1 MSISIASKAVNI
13 LYSDS
18 VDYPRLEKIF
28 KGLQNLGIEADL
40 REFNVSEVTSGNS
53 FIQLEDKDNASNITI
68 LTYKFNETET
78 IEKLISDKSKV
89 SDLIIIRLDDSKFDV
104 KAENLFHIDA
114 TIFSDELTVKWV
126 CKKVSFLQNFSET
139 SRNLLSRALHW
150 SENKHDV
157 SLILD
162 KEELFEYV
170 EWLEQTI
177 EGNKQLN
184 NLSLKQEYVA
194 FSREYHY
201 PLSNAYLHCGGN
213 NPGVAANILQW
224 LRSSGYEVISG
235 NFISP
240 NGDNQKFNDY
250 DIRRSKNFL
259 FIYSS
264 KSNQNNECKRVVSY
278 AMSMNKRII
287 TLISPE
293 MKNQALLPQLDKNN
307 VVQIPTDWM
316 FHQEFIKQVEE
327 KLNVEDEYVE
337 KHTRYLVKSLIWI
350 EHKKNY
356 KDLLKSKEV
365 VEAGEWVAKAE
376 ELNLSP
382 SISPLQKLFIDKS
395 IAAYSLNKNLKLG
408 AVMLGVLLLFLGI
421 LFFLFIENSQ
431 SASIDQNDQK
441 FIFKKVNSPSTS
453 NDFFNSWKA
462 LKSSKTARNVDFLK
476 LYYGNSRFLKQIGST
491 YKTITNLEF
500 SSDGNKVLLAY
511 GQNYFDLLDRE
522 GNLLQ
527 RFEVNDHQIFK
538 AGFDIE
544 EKRII
549 SSGTREKLC
558 IWETDGTLLR
568 ETNPGKQLVCRDFI
582 FIGNTARI
590 AFKISDKKILITD
603 FELNKI
609 SEIINDRKVVRVSVR
624 ENNNSLIVITENE
637 IFTYRENY
645 QNAIELKKLPF
656 EIIDACLVNEKV
668 FAIAKDGKFCVKD
681 ENKEWKFLK
690 MQDINATTIYYDK
703 KQSDLYTL
711 STKNGIKRWNLNG
724 DLISN
729 FKLNNIIN
737 YRLLKPIDN
746 QSIIISGTDATGKT
760 LLYELPTHP
769 PLFEKIAQL
778 NGTINQIAY
787 FKKDQII
794 LISDMT
800 ITLFDLNENRVIW
813 EKKGK
818 KKWSCAATSKKN
830 RLLAAG
836 DHIGNIYIIDSL
848 GNTIHQLKAHK
859 KKVNKLAFHPNGE
872 ELISAGSDRFIVKL
886 NKEGQVLFKSKK
898 HRSAVNFV
906 GFSRNGNHFL
916 STGDDQEIIIWENN
930 GKLYNKLKGP
940 ASSGIFADFSKSA
953 SFIVSLGLGGDY
965 TFWDI
970 EGNIIRFERNLD
982 GEKPIKTF
990 FANDGES
997 VILCE
1002 QNKVKG
1008 VDAKGNN
1015 LFTIDLPDNIE
1026 ILDVYQSP
1034 ATFDYVQVLAKDKH
1048 KNSFFA
1054 AQLSTNVEALEKGFI
1069 DEVKPSI

>member
-350 EHKKNY
+350 EHKK
-356 KDLLKSKEV
+356 
-365 VEAGEWVAKAE
+365 
-376 ELNLSP
+376 
-382 SISPLQKLFIDKS
+382 
-395 IAAYSLNKNLKLG
+395 
-408 AVMLGVLLLFLGI
+408 
-421 LFFLFIENSQ
+421 
-431 SASIDQNDQK
+431 
-441 FIFKKVNSPSTS
+441 
-453 NDFFNSWKA
+453 
-462 LKSSKTARNVDFLK
+462 
-476 LYYGNSRFLKQIGST
+476 
-491 YKTITNLEF
+491 
-500 SSDGNKVLLAY
+500 
-511 GQNYFDLLDRE
+511 
-522 GNLLQ
+522 
-527 RFEVNDHQIFK
+527 
-538 AGFDIE
+538 
-544 EKRII
+544 II
-549 SSGTREKLC
+549 
-558 IWETDGTLLR
+558 
-568 ETNPGKQLVCRDFI
+568 
-582 FIGNTARI
+582 
-590 AFKISDKKILITD
+590 KI
-603 FELNKI
+603 
-609 SEIINDRKVVRVSVR
+609 
-624 ENNNSLIVITENE
+624 
-637 IFTYRENY
+637 Y
-645 QNAIELKKLPF
+645 
-656 EIIDACLVNEKV
+656 
-668 FAIAKDGKFCVKD
+668 
-681 ENKEWKFLK
+681 
-690 MQDINATTIYYDK
+690 
-703 KQSDLYTL
+703 
-711 STKNGIKRWNLNG
+711 
-724 DLISN
+724 
-729 FKLNNIIN
+729 
-737 YRLLKPIDN
+737 
-746 QSIIISGTDATGKT
+746 
-760 LLYELPTHP
+760 
-769 PLFEKIAQL
+769 
-778 NGTINQIAY
+778 
-787 FKKDQII
+787 
-794 LISDMT
+794 
-800 ITLFDLNENRVIW
+800 
-813 EKKGK
+813 
-818 KKWSCAATSKKN
+818 
-830 RLLAAG
+830 
-836 DHIGNIYIIDSL
+836 
-848 GNTIHQLKAHK
+848 
-859 KKVNKLAFHPNGE
+859 
-872 ELISAGSDRFIVKL
+872 
-886 NKEGQVLFKSKK
+886 
-898 HRSAVNFV
+898 
-906 GFSRNGNHFL
+906 
-916 STGDDQEIIIWENN
+916 
-930 GKLYNKLKGP
+930 
-940 ASSGIFADFSKSA
+940 
-953 SFIVSLGLGGDY
+953 
-965 TFWDI
+965 
-970 EGNIIRFERNLD
+970 
-982 GEKPIKTF
+982 
-990 FANDGES
+990 
-997 VILCE
+997 
-1002 QNKVKG
+1002 
-1008 VDAKGNN
+1008 
-1015 LFTIDLPDNIE
+1015 
-1026 ILDVYQSP
+1026 
-1034 ATFDYVQVLAKDKH
+1034 
-1048 KNSFFA
+1048 
-1054 AQLSTNVEALEKGFI
+1054 
-1069 DEVKPSI
+1069 